1 MASATPNLRL
11 HSQRKLVLISPT
23 HRGMARLSWPEWLV
37 TYRDSLP
44 ARRRSCTHTTWCIA
58 LYCRSADC
66 GGERGKWPTPCEKR
80 GGNCPRANCLA
91 EYVHGEY
98 VEGNVPILWLHV
110 YKSRRIPCR
119 HSIMAIGRV
128 PGAIYYNTAVL
139 DERKDVDFRSLD
151 RLSKTHRNIGER
163 MIHLSLVLR
172 RFSNK
177 SNYYATNG
185 S

>member
-1 MASATPNLRL
+1 
-11 HSQRKLVLISPT
+11 
-23 HRGMARLSWPEWLV
+23 
-37 TYRDSLP
+37 
-44 ARRRSCTHTTWCIA
+44 
-58 LYCRSADC
+58 
-66 GGERGKWPTPCEKR
+66 
-80 GGNCPRANCLA
+80 
-91 EYVHGEY
+91 
-98 VEGNVPILWLHV
+98 
-110 YKSRRIPCR
+110 
-119 HSIMAIGRV
+119 MAIGRV